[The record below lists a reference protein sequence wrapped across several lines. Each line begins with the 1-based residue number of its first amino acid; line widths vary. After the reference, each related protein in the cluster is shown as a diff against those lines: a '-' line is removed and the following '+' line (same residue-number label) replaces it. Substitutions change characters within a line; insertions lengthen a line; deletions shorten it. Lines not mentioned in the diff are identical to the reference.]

1 LISLAAGSDVA
12 AIRTTARISEDKRFY
27 IVNGSK
33 KWITGGLWADWMTA
47 AVRTGGPGANGISL
61 LVIPLNNSGVK
72 RRRIRVSGLHAS
84 GSTFFEFDD
93 IKVPVENLIGKEG
106 DGFRMVMA
114 NFNPERFNLAVMSVQ
129 LARNCV
135 EEAFKHAVTRK
146 TFGAPL
152 ISHQIIRAK
161 FASMIRAIESCHSW
175 IEELA
180 WHIKV
185 TPNAYQQPAIG
196 ARVALLKVQAGKV
209 LELCVR
215 EAQQVFGGLGMT
227 KDGKGSVVEQL
238 SRDMR
243 VFVVGGGSE
252 EILDDLSIR
261 TVLLGVLV
269 GTLSF
274 STPSLV
280 GASVPFSFSP
290 YILTG
295 LGYIF
300 AITQLVGF
308 LGVFKEKAALF
319 RRYVAVNMIVLYAG
333 FSVAA
338 TYLGISA
345 ARHSQAVTLC
355 QRQFFGH
362 NATESS
368 IGESEGYQVCNIF
381 CWATLGVM
389 GALWV
394 LLFVV
399 QSYLALVLRNYGVS
413 QRADHIKYHSIYST
427 HDGDRNDIMLNNVR
441 SGNYGDD
448 EPWDARPSTD
458 SWRPR
463 GEHRGEHTYRDESGP
478 SNFLPVQDD
487 KMGAYGEEAGYGVGV
502 GVAGP
507 SKQASVDAYL
517 EHPSKAEEAGTTT
530 KKSGLSYYDPP
541 ANPPPPPSYHGHDSP
556 PPAPPQ
562 KGRNTIA
569 SYT

>member
-1 LISLAAGSDVA
+1 MAVLMQHYRYYNDSHRALQKAARKFYEEEVFPFAEAWEEAGEPPVEILRKLAARRLLPFYTPESQGDTEERDIFHSIILQEEAHRCPRVGVIWGLYAGAGIGAAPVLTFGSEKQRVRFLPPAYRGEERWCLGITEPEAGSDVA

-93 IKVPVENLIGKEG
+93 VKVPVGNLIGKEG

-227 KDGKGSVVEQL
+227 KDGKGSVVEQI

-261 TVLLGVLV
+261 TVV
-269 GTLSF
+269 
-274 STPSLV
+274 PS
-280 GASVPFSFSP
+280 
-290 YILTG
+290 
-295 LGYIF
+295 
-300 AITQLVGF
+300 
-308 LGVFKEKAALF
+308 
-319 RRYVAVNMIVLYAG
+319 R
-333 FSVAA
+333 
-338 TYLGISA
+338 
-345 ARHSQAVTLC
+345 
-355 QRQFFGH
+355 
-362 NATESS
+362 
-368 IGESEGYQVCNIF
+368 
-381 CWATLGVM
+381 
-389 GALWV
+389 
-394 LLFVV
+394 
-399 QSYLALVLRNYGVS
+399 
-413 QRADHIKYHSIYST
+413 
-427 HDGDRNDIMLNNVR
+427 
-441 SGNYGDD
+441 
-448 EPWDARPSTD
+448 
-458 SWRPR
+458 
-463 GEHRGEHTYRDESGP
+463 
-478 SNFLPVQDD
+478 
-487 KMGAYGEEAGYGVGV
+487 
-502 GVAGP
+502 
-507 SKQASVDAYL
+507 
-517 EHPSKAEEAGTTT
+517 
-530 KKSGLSYYDPP
+530 
-541 ANPPPPPSYHGHDSP
+541 
-556 PPAPPQ
+556 Q
-562 KGRNTIA
+562 KGA
-569 SYT
+569 AKL